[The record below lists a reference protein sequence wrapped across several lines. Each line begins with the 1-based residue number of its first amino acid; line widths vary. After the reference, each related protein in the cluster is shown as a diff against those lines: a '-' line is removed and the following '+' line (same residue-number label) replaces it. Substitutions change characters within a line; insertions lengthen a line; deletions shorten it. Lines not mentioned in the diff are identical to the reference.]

1 MYLTFYGLNKKPFHT
16 TPDPRFLFS
25 SSTHRE
31 ALSSLIYGIE
41 ERQGFITIIGEVGVG
56 KTTILR
62 TLLERLDAS
71 QDRAIYIYNPN
82 LTFNSLLKCL
92 LNELGQQSNNDESSA
107 MVEQLQSVLIQE
119 YQKGGTIVLLI
130 DEAQNM
136 PLDTLEN
143 LRMLSNLETTT
154 DKLLQ
159 IVLIGQPELE
169 SLLNQDALR
178 QLKQRITIRA
188 TIRALTKAES
198 FDYIQYRLAKAG
210 ARSSTIFS
218 KPALKLII
226 QEAQGIPRRL
236 NILCDN
242 TLLTGYAYQLK
253 PIPGKIAKEVIS
265 DLKGAQTKK
274 RKRWIAAAVAAGIFI
289 IAIPWIRANPQL
301 FWFESYE
308 LKEVSQITPQ
318 IDRSPL
324 RKAQTPLPSSKTMPL
339 DVPEPIRSPVIPK
352 DVLQEKSLDEKSI
365 IPRASRNKLPA
376 AETSQDTQKL
386 EIQKQ
391 PPDAPKMKLMTQ
403 AVQEMTPRQQAK
415 LSIRAKSSEQVSAQ
429 EPTQIQSTK
438 VRPLEA
444 PVKVYHIKR
453 GDTLEKLIRS
463 TYGRSSPHHI
473 RRVLEQNPHIRSAK
487 WLFPGQTITFPRVL
501 PESAND

>member
-1 MYLTFYGLNKKPFHT
+1 M
-16 TPDPRFLFS
+16 
-25 SSTHRE
+25 
-31 ALSSLIYGIE
+31 IYGIE

-62 TLLERLDAS
+62 TLLERLDSS

-82 LTFNSLLKCL
+82 LTFNSLLKCI
-92 LNELGQQSNNDESSA
+92 LNELGHESTDLDSSA
-107 MVEQLQSVLIQE
+107 MVEQLQGVLIQE

-178 QLKQRITIRA
+178 QLKQRITIRT

-265 DLKGAQTKK
+265 DLRGAQTKK
-274 RKRWIAAAVAAGIFI
+274 RKRWIAAAAAAGFFI
-289 IAIPWIRANPQL
+289 LAIPWIRANPQL
-301 FWFESYE
+301 FWFESHDP
-308 LKEVSQITPQ
+308 KEVARMIPQ
-318 IDRSPL
+318 LERSPV
-324 RKAQTPLPSSKTMPL
+324 RAQSSLPPRKTMPL
-339 DVPEPIRSPVIPK
+339 DVTEPIASPVMPK
-352 DVLQEKSLDEKSI
+352 DVSLRKSSERKSVLPSVSKNDFRIPEKTQDTGKLEKKKKSLD
-365 IPRASRNKLPA
+365 
-376 AETSQDTQKL
+376 
-386 EIQKQ
+386 
-391 PPDAPKMKLMTQ
+391 APKTKPIVHAIQ
-403 AVQEMTPRQQAK
+403 DKPRQPAK
-415 LSIRAKSSEQVSAQ
+415 LSIRAKSSEQISTQ
-429 EPTQIQSTK
+429 EPKPIQSTEARSLQSPLK
-438 VRPLEA
+438 VH
-444 PVKVYHIKR
+444 HIKR

-463 TYGRSSPHHI
+463 TYGRSSPQHI
-473 RRVLEQNPHIRSAK
+473 RRVLEQNPHIRSAE